1 MDGKPTPSNRPALL
15 RNAARLQES
24 LSALVRA
31 FQSWDRARVARHGL
45 SVSQSQALLALYGV
59 GPLTVSALGEHLHLE
74 KSTASRLA
82 KALLQKGLVRKR
94 SPASDDRKVVLQL
107 TEQGMRLSRKVLND
121 LVEDHVE
128 LLEAM
133 DPDEGAAL
141 PKVLDQLIRALVSG
155 GQAPQLHD
163 SGEDPSQKRFR

>member
-1 MDGKPTPSNRPALL
+1 MDGHPTPSNRPALL

-24 LSALVRA
+24 LSDLVRV
-31 FQSWDRARVARHGL
+31 FQSWERARVGRHGL
-45 SVSQSQALLALYGV
+45 SGSQSHALLALHGV
-59 GPLTVSALGEHLHLE
+59 GPLTVSALGENLHLE

-82 KALLQKGLVRKR
+82 KTLLQKGLVRKR
-94 SPASDDRKVVLQL
+94 SPASDERKVVLQL

-121 LVEDHVE
+121 LVEDYVE

-133 DPDEGAAL
+133 DPEEGAAL
-141 PKVLDQLIRALVSG
+141 PKVLDPLIRELVSG
-155 GQAPQLHD
+155 VQAPKPPD